1 MRSWPALQVG
11 RLTQVGRLKPAPT
24 TGDVGAGFPGLS
36 EVEGSRPEI
45 TDLLQAA
52 LLDYDVAAIDDNV
65 PDAWRVFF
73 STAAERDRAHRGIA
87 AEFPELAFRSVDVA
101 DEDWAARSQADL
113 RAIRV
118 GNIVVAPPWDV
129 PGGNG
134 SALTIIIAPS
144 MGFGTGHHATT
155 RLCLAALQEI
165 DIRGR
170 AAIDVGTGSGVLAIA
185 AGLLG
190 ASPVVA
196 IDDDPDA
203 IQSARENAGLN
214 PAVHVDVRI
223 VDLRKAELPAFD
235 VVLANLTGALLIQAA
250 GRLQDLAGPAGRLIL
265 SGFMHHEEAG
275 VLAAFARFA
284 AIRRA
289 EEEEWVCVT
298 LQRR

>member
-1 MRSWPALQVG
+1 MRSWPALDVG
-11 RLTQVGRLKPAPT
+11 RLPDTP
-24 TGDVGAGFPGLS
+24 
-36 EVEGSRPEI
+36 
-45 TDLLQAA
+45 DLLQAA
-52 LLDYDVAAIDDNV
+52 LLDYDIAAIDDNM
-65 PDAWRVFF
+65 PDSWRVFF
-73 STAAERDRAHRGIA
+73 STVDERDRAHRGIA
-87 AEFPELAFRSVDVA
+87 AEFPELAFVSVDVP

-113 RAIRV
+113 RAITV
-118 GNIVVAPPWDV
+118 GNIIVAPPWDV
-129 PGGNG
+129 PGGNA
-134 SALTIIIAPS
+134 SATIIIAPS

-155 RLCLAALQEI
+155 RLCLAALQQL

-170 AAIDVGTGSGVLAIA
+170 SAIDVGTGSGVLAIA

-203 IQSARENAGLN
+203 IQSARENADLN
-214 PAVHVDVRI
+214 PGTHLDVRV
-223 VDLRKAELPAFD
+223 VDLRTADLPAFD
-235 VVLANLTGALLIQAA
+235 VVLANLTGGLLIQAA

-275 VLAAFARFA
+275 VLDAFARFA